1 MSPRSPRGL
10 ARYGTVL
17 PGPVRAP
24 GLVLALALVLAG
36 PSAGQSTASRQP
48 PPESALMLR
57 DRGFA
62 ELENE
67 HPQDA
72 EATYRKLI
80 EAVPHDPLGHANLAI
95 ALLRQQRYDD
105 ALLAIDA
112 ALATTDK
119 AAGDQADGDQA
130 GKRGKLLAI
139 RGDVLQ
145 WQGQVDTALTAYQ
158 QAAELAPD
166 DPEILFQLHQHAT
179 NIGNEEAAYGALDS
193 LARLRPENV
202 VVLLELAD
210 RAVARG
216 ERTAASQALLRLEEL
231 LWQGSDLA
239 NRAMGMVRTALE
251 GDDLAK
257 AQSPVKRLANVLKVS
272 PMFRESLRELRTG
285 ILGIPL
291 ERFQNEPSSRQFGK
305 TLPVR
310 FVGHQLAA
318 DANQGGALVV
328 ADFDGDQRP
337 DIARVRAGSGG
348 QSVDTLEV
356 RLASAAWEIG
366 AEHPAPGSHVL
377 HAIDID
383 NDGALDL
390 VATSD
395 DAPGHA
401 FKGNG
406 QGGFDPAGFGEQAA
420 GLKDVRAGA
429 LVSVDFDIEGD
440 LDLAAIGPNGAVLL
454 RNNLEGPL
462 EAVSAQALP
471 SSALGAEI
479 GAAGGI
485 RASDLDR
492 DGDLDLIIGHSEGLT
507 WLDNL
512 RQGRF
517 VDRSADAG
525 LHDAG
530 RISDVVSADLD
541 HDGQPDLVTA
551 GRGLR
556 AWQNQ
561 GGRFVPW
568 TLLGLPASEETR
580 SVIAFDADNDGRPD
594 LAAVSP
600 KAGSSSGSTKAAG
613 GPKVFAQ
620 AASGRFIARRITD
633 GPDTAERIAAA
644 DLDGDGDLDLVTVG
658 AAGLHRLINEG
669 GNENNHLSLRL
680 RGLTKGNSKNNV
692 FGIGSLIEV
701 RDGRAYQLHEA
712 HDDVVHIG
720 LGDRPTADV
729 LRVVWT
735 NGVPQ
740 NRLAVAAEQTI
751 VEEQLLKGSC
761 PFLYVWDGEEIRF
774 VTDLLWGAPIGLPVA
789 PGVYAGSDSDE
800 LVRVDGAVPRDGHY
814 DLRITEELWEAAFF
828 DHTRLWIVDHPAD
841 VTVAS
846 NLRIVPGRGPV
857 EAKVLAT
864 RDLRP
869 VVHAI
874 DGRGDDVTAL
884 VRSRD
889 EVYADGYTPSPYQGV
904 ASQPWTFTFDL
915 GTAPAAPIRLLLD
928 GWIFPSDAS
937 LNLAVAQR
945 HDLPDLPPRLEVETP
960 DGWQVLIPS
969 MGFPAGKTK
978 MTVVDTPALPAGAHR
993 LRMVTNRWLHWD
1005 RIQWSTAPT
1014 DGTPTVVAKLLPH
1027 HAELAYRGF
1036 SALERHAPNGPHR
1049 FAYAEV
1055 SSESPWLPFPGRY
1068 TRFGDVRPL
1077 LASVDD
1083 RSVILAPGDEMR
1095 LLFDARDL
1103 PAPAPGMVRTVFLE
1117 SHGWDKDAD
1126 RNTGAGERMEPLPF
1140 RAMTS
1145 YPYGPNERFPE
1156 TPEHRDYR
1164 ASWLTREVGA
1174 REVEANEVGTAP
1186 TAER

>member
-1 MSPRSPRGL
+1 MAIVVISE
-10 ARYGTVL
+10 
-17 PGPVRAP
+17 
-24 GLVLALALVLAG
+24 
-36 PSAGQSTASRQP
+36 PSAARAAVSRKP
-48 PPESALMLR
+48 PPDSALMLR
-57 DRGFA
+57 DRGLA

-72 EATYRKLI
+72 EATYRKLV
-80 EAVPHDPLGHANLAI
+80 EAVPDDPLGHANLAV

-112 ALATTDK
+112 ALALTKSPGDGN
-119 AAGDQADGDQA
+119 ARAGDARA
-130 GKRGKLLAI
+130 GELGNLLAI

-145 WQGQVDTALTAYQ
+145 WQGQVDAALAAYQ
-158 QAAELAPD
+158 AAADSAPD

-179 NIGNEEAAYGALDS
+179 NIGDQEAAYRALDS

-216 ERTAASQALLRLEEL
+216 ERSAASKALLRLEEL

-251 GDDLAK
+251 GDDLARAK
-257 AQSPVKRLANVLKVS
+257 SPVKRLSNVLKVS

-285 ILGIPL
+285 ILGIPI
-291 ERFQNEPSSRQFGK
+291 ERFRHEPAPRQFGK
-305 TLPVR
+305 SLPVR
-310 FVGHQLAA
+310 FVGQQLATA
-318 DANQGGALVV
+318 ANRGGALVL
-328 ADFDGDQRP
+328 ADFDGDRRP
-337 DIARVRAGSGG
+337 DIARIRAGGDG
-348 QSVDTLEV
+348 PADTLAVDTLEI
-356 RLASAAWEIG
+356 RLAAASWEIG
-366 AEHPAPGSHVL
+366 LEHPAPGSQVL

-390 VATSD
+390 VTAGS

-401 FKGNG
+401 FKGDG
-406 QGGFDPAGFGEQAA
+406 KGGFDAAGFGVQAA
-420 GLKDVRAGA
+420 GMKDLRASA
-429 LVSVDFDIEGD
+429 LVSIDFDIEGD
-440 LDLAAIGPNGAVLL
+440 LDLAAIGPDGASLL

-462 EAVSAQALP
+462 QPVGTQALP
-471 SSALGAEI
+471 SLDLGAP
-479 GAAGGI
+479 GAI

-492 DGDLDLIIGHSEGLT
+492 DGDLDLIVGHGGGLT
-507 WLDNL
+507 WLENL

-517 VDRSADAG
+517 VDRSKDAG
-525 LHDAG
+525 LAASDAA
-530 RISDVVSADLD
+530 RVVDVVSADLD
-541 HDGQPDLVTA
+541 HDGLPDLITA

-561 GGRFVPW
+561 GGRFTPW
-568 TLLGLPASEETR
+568 TLLGLPASEEAR
-580 SVIAFDADNDGRPD
+580 SVIAFDADNDGRLD
-594 LAAVSP
+594 LGT
-600 KAGSSSGSTKAAG
+600 AGPRAG
-613 GPKVFAQ
+613 TGPRVFAQ
-620 AASGRFIARRITD
+620 AASGRFIARRIED
-633 GPDTAERIAAA
+633 GPDTAERVAAA
-644 DLDGDGDLDLVTVG
+644 DLDGDGDLDLVSVG
-658 AAGLHRLINEG
+658 AEGLHRLINEG

-692 FGIGSLIEV
+692 FGIGSMIEV
-701 RDGRAYQLHEA
+701 RDGRSYQLHEA

-761 PFLYVWDGEEIRF
+761 PFLYVWDGEEVRF

-828 DHTRLWIVDHPAD
+828 DHARLWVVDHPAD
-841 VTVAS
+841 VSVAS

-857 EAKVLAT
+857 EARVLAT

-869 VVHAI
+869 VVEAI
-874 DGRGDDVTAL
+874 DGRGEDVTEI
-884 VRSRD
+884 VHRRD
-889 EVYADGYTPSPYQGV
+889 EVYADGYAPSPYQGV
-904 ASQPWTFTFDL
+904 AARPWTFTFDL
-915 GTAPAAPIRLLLD
+915 GTAPGRPIRLLLD

-945 HDLPDLPPRLEVETP
+945 QDLPDLPPRLEVETAK
-960 DGWQVLIPS
+960 GWQVLIAS

-978 MTVVDTPALPAGAHR
+978 TTVVDTPALPAGARR

-1005 RIQWSTAPT
+1005 RIQWSTAAT
-1014 DGTPTVVAKLLPH
+1014 DDTPAVVAKLLPSR
-1027 HAELAYRGF
+1027 AELAYRGF

-1049 FAYAEV
+1049 FAYADV
-1055 SSESPWLPFPGRY
+1055 STDSPWLPFPGRY

-1103 PAPAPGMVRTVFLE
+1103 PAPAPGMARTVFLE

-1145 YPYGPNERFPE
+1145 YPYGPDERFPD
-1156 TPEHRDYR
+1156 TPEHRTYR
-1164 ASWLTREVGA
+1164 ASWLTREVG
-1174 REVEANEVGTAP
+1174 TAP
-1186 TAER
+1186 SSER